1 MCGPKRFSEDI
12 DGCNEKKSDTK
23 MAYMPA
29 YCKRNL
35 LNGKNRLLNRV
46 YSPASQ
52 ALNAADL
59 SVLTMVSS
67 LVGGFSFTST
77 RDLE

>member
-12 DGCNEKKSDTK
+12 DGCNEKKIRYKYGLADGGLQIDPTERV
-23 MAYMPA
+23 
-29 YCKRNL
+29 KR
-35 LNGKNRLLNRV
+35 GTEPV
-46 YSPASQ
+46 HSPASQ
-52 ALNAADL
+52 ALNAAER

-77 RDLE
+77 LDLE